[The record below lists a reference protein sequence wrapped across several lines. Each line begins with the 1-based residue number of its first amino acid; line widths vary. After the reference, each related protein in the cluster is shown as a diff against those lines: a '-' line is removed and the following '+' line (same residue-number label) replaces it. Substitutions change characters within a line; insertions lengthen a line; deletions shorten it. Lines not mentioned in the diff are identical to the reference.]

1 VESPFV
7 SLIFFFLSIENK
19 YYDLVKISN
28 KELNKNLNLPK
39 LNTLKEVL
47 DKFEELYECELDD

>member
-1 VESPFV
+1 M